1 MLFGIVTC
9 PLDVS
14 VLVILFLYVVM
25 KIECFALMS
34 MTDLLLLE
42 ISATALG
49 LIFLVLL
56 IKENIWCWFFGAISS
71 ILSIILFYKTQ
82 LYSEAILYFYYVI
95 IAGYGYHL
103 WSSAGRGK
111 GELRISDNPLK
122 KNVLYTVI
130 AGSLGLLLGYFF
142 DRNTNADQPY
152 LDAQTTMFS
161 FLASYLEAH
170 KILSGWIF
178 WIVINAVTIGLYTY
192 KGLYFYTALMVVYL
206 ILSFIGYFMWR
217 RNLAA

>member
-1 MLFGIVTC
+1 MSIV
-9 PLDVS
+9 
-14 VLVILFLYVVM
+14 
-25 KIECFALMS
+25 
-34 MTDLLLLE
+34 
-42 ISATALG
+42 
-49 LIFLVLL
+49 
-56 IKENIWCWFFGAISS
+56 
-71 ILSIILFYKTQ
+71 LFYKTQ

-103 WSSAGRGK
+103 WSSARK
-111 GELRISDNPLK
+111 KNGELSIADYPLK
-122 KNVLYTVI
+122 KNALFTII

-142 DRNTNADQPY
+142 DKNTDADQPY

-192 KGLYFYTALMVVYL
+192 KDLYFYAALMVAYL
-206 ILSFIGYFMWR
+206 VLSFIGFSTWKK
-217 RNLAA
+217 NLMSQSH